1 MIVHQVFFWLH
12 KPEKDLNAVLEGC
25 KEIAQAESVKSYAIG
40 KPAATEKREVIDD
53 SYDIALMVN
62 FESIADHDLYQEDP
76 IHLKFIKDHKDKW
89 ASVKIYDFE
98 V

>member
-1 MIVHQVFFWLH
+1 MIVHQVYFWLH
-12 KPEKDLNAVLEGC
+12 QPEKDLNAVLDGC
-25 KEIAQAESVKSYAIG
+25 KKIALTKSVKSHSIG
-40 KPAATEKREVIDD
+40 KAAATEKREVIDD

-62 FESIADHDLYQEDP
+62 FDSIEDHDDYQVDP
-76 IHLKFIKDHKDKW
+76 IHLQFIEDHKDKW